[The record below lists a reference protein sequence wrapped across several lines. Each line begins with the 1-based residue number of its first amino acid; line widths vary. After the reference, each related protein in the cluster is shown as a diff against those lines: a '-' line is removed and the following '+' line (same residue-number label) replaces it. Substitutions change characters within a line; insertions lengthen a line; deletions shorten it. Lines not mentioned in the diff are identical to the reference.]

1 MLLFVRIKAFFLDIV
16 QAQALQFNKL
26 AAIFETCMFV
36 SESGFLFCV
45 RVCERKC
52 VHVRVCERK
61 CVRARVCS
69 ECSLL
74 LLKSL
79 SE

>member
-45 RVCERKC
+45 RV
-52 VHVRVCERK
+52 RV
-61 CVRARVCS
+61 
-69 ECSLL
+69 
-74 LLKSL
+74 
-79 SE
+79 